1 MVAVLMP
8 HPEPA
13 DAVSSPTP
21 LAPRLTTLAGRT
33 IGIVNNS
40 WHCMDVVTGEL
51 RRALYADYA
60 VAEVVEVKISAAQ
73 TLPAPDL
80 ERLAGA
86 CDAVV
91 IGIGTCGSCS
101 RWVLHDAMELERHKV
116 PTVSLFTEVFEVLAR
131 AARDL
136 EGFPTLRLAILPH
149 PLNPLP
155 DDQIRAA
162 ANAAVSD
169 ITGSLTEAAAAAGAD
184 VR

>member
-21 LAPRLTTLAGRT
+21 VAPGLATLAGRT

-40 WHCMDVVTGEL
+40 WHCMDVVTEEL

-73 TLPAPDL
+73 TLPAPEL
-80 ERLAGA
+80 ERLAGV

-91 IGIGTCGSCS
+91 VGIGTCGSCS
-101 RWVLHDAMELERHKV
+101 RWVLHDAMELERRKV
-116 PTVSLFTEVFEVLAR
+116 PTVSLFTKVFEVLAR
-131 AARDL
+131 AIQDL
-136 EGFPTLRLAILPH
+136 EGFPGLRLAILPH

-162 ANAAVSD
+162 ANAAVGE
-169 ITGSLTEAAAAAGAD
+169 IAGSLTDAGTGA
-184 VR
+184 R